1 MFERVRNRRGAG
13 SIGCLLMLLLV
24 GAGIYAGVQI
34 GMPKFR
40 HSSFTERL
48 TEIWPYLGRQS
59 EDIIRQRLIET
70 AAEFDIHL
78 RPDQVKIQI
87 QGDRLTYEITYE
99 KVADLKYKKKVMP
112 FSVRRTGPY

>member
-1 MFERVRNRRGAG
+1 MFERARNRRGAG

-24 GAGIYAGVQI
+24 GGGIYAGVQI

-59 EDIIRQRLIET
+59 EEIIRARLIET
-70 AAEFDIHL
+70 AAEFDIAL
-78 RPDQVKIQI
+78 KPEQVKVTI
-87 QGDRLTYEITYE
+87 QGDRVTYEISYT
-99 KVADLKYKKKVMP
+99 KVADLKFWRKEMP
-112 FSVRRTGPY
+112 FSVRRSGAW